1 MITGIAI
8 ENFKGIGDRVEL
20 TLRPITLL
28 FGANSAGK
36 STILHAFQ
44 YAAEI
49 FERRNIDAHSLG
61 KTADGVD
68 LGGFHNF
75 VHGKRSDQLVTVA
88 LSVSLPPEGLPD
100 FNTRTLPELD
110 EPDTV
115 YNRPNSTTVSVSVGW
130 SELLGRAYVARYAV
144 EIDGDPFASIE
155 YEAGT
160 LVSEMSL
167 NENHQCLVS
176 DNEHSWLGKWHPLEA
191 DQLEELDG
199 KVLGHL
205 LSWASENFVING
217 IGPGQEPYT
226 TVLGIVGQKDALP
239 DFSRRLKFDAD
250 WDWSERDPQLQT
262 AQLPE
267 LSGHITEL
275 LSQMIVGPGQL
286 VRKYLMNSRFLGPIR
301 EVPARTRL
309 STREESQSCW
319 STGLSAW
326 DCLES
331 GNEQLVSDVN
341 YWLSD
346 ESRLNSGIELTVK
359 NYKEIDLSN
368 PLMAKLVTGRAFDE
382 VEDDAQLDISGLPT
396 YTRLVITPVG
406 SSLELTPRDVG
417 IGISQLVPVVVSA
430 VDGKGRFVS
439 IEQPEL
445 HVHPKLQADVAELFI
460 EGINANAHQ
469 FIIETHSE
477 HLILR
482 LLRRIRETTDEE
494 LRIGHPGLVPNRL
507 SVVFLEQSDT
517 GVVVHPLRVDESGEF
532 LDRWPRGFFEERAQ
546 ELF

>member
-1 MITGIAI
+1 MITGLAI
-8 ENFKGIGDRVEL
+8 DNFKGIGDRVEL
-20 TLRPITLL
+20 ELRPITLL

-36 STILHAFQ
+36 STILHALQ

-49 FERRNIDAHSLG
+49 FENRNVDAHTLG
-61 KTADGVD
+61 KTSDGTD
-68 LGGFHNF
+68 LGGFQNF
-75 VHGKRSDQLVTVA
+75 VHGKRSDQIVRLA
-88 LSVSLPPEGLPD
+88 LTIKLPEDGLPSFD
-100 FNTRTLPELD
+100 SRSLPELD
-110 EPDTV
+110 EADTL
-115 YNRPNSTTVSVSVGW
+115 YTTPQTAKVEVDVVW
-130 SELLGRAYVARYAV
+130 SELRGEAYVARYAV
-144 EIDGDPFASIE
+144 ELDGVAIAVIE
-155 YEAGT
+155 FEAGT
-160 LVSEMSL
+160 LVAEMSL
-167 NENHQCLVS
+167 NEDHPCMVS
-176 DNEHSWLGKWHPLEA
+176 DAEHSWLGKWHPLES
-191 DQLEELDG
+191 DQIEELEG
-199 KVLGHL
+199 SVLRQL
-205 LSWASENFVING
+205 LAWANHNYVING
-217 IGPGQEPYT
+217 IGPGQAPYT
-226 TVLGIVGQKDALP
+226 NVLGIVGQRDALP
-239 DFSRRLKFDAD
+239 NFSRLLSFDAD

-267 LSGHITEL
+267 LSDHITEL

-309 STREESQSCW
+309 STREKSQSNW

-331 GNEQLVSDVN
+331 GNEQLVSNVN

-346 ESRLNSGIELTVK
+346 ESRLNSGIEVTVK

-396 YTRLVITPVG
+396 HTRLVITPVG

-430 VDGKGRFVS
+430 VDGKGRLVS

-460 EGINANAHQ
+460 EGINSNAHQ

-482 LLRRIRETTDEE
+482 LLRRIRETSEGE
-494 LRIGHPGLVPNRL
+494 LPEGHPGLVPDRL
-507 SVVFLEQSDT
+507 SVVFLEQADS
-517 GVVVHPLRVDESGEF
+517 GVVVHPLRVDETGEF